1 LQIVLRENGLVRSI
15 IMGRFEVR
23 PDERVLL
30 VDGQPVPLGARA
42 FDVLVA
48 LIERRDRV
56 VSKNEL
62 LDLAWPGLQVEEN
75 NLSVQI
81 STLRRVL
88 GPQSIATV
96 TGRGYRLVVAEPSGA
111 ALPSITVPP
120 GTGERIVR
128 RLAAIAMADVVDWQ
142 ASLTRTPDTAI
153 ADWRMLRTCVVEPLA
168 AAVSGRIVELTA
180 QCCLLEFD
188 SAVDGLRWAL
198 DLQDRMAEHRVG
210 ALPTTAHM
218 RVGLCVE
225 DAIVDDGK
233 LIGAG
238 RHLVE
243 PLLKAAMPD
252 DVVVDDTIRVL
263 AQNKLPVRFRAL
275 DDGGHGPEGSRI
287 LYIADLAF
295 DPSTE
300 RSSRMGPSWNGRPG
314 VAVMPFDTGPDSGER
329 YFGDGMTEEIVTSLS
344 LNRGLLVIA
353 RNSTLRYRGSSA
365 PPSEVAAELGV
376 RYLLMGSVRR
386 NQQQLRIN
394 AELVDAGANGV
405 AWAEHYDGSVEDLFG
420 FQTRIAHSIA
430 AAIDPRVQETEMVR
444 VLGRPTESLGAY
456 DSMLRGMSVL
466 NTFKDDDVQLAGRMF
481 RRAIELDPNYA
492 RAHAHLGWWH
502 NLQLGEGRSVEISE
516 DAQLAETHSQRAIE
530 LDSRDAWALAVAA
543 HIQSFVRKR
552 FTTAMELFDQ
562 ALELNPSCA
571 IAWARSGTTLAYMG
585 QGDEALRRV
594 RQAMRLSPFDQHM
607 FSFCTTNG
615 TACIVAGRYAE
626 AVSWLHKARRLN
638 PGYKAALRML
648 TAALALSNEEVEA
661 RETAQE
667 LLRGEPG
674 FRVSVFA
681 SWYPLSEPHLGRLLD
696 GMRRAGLP
704 D

>member
-1 LQIVLRENGLVRSI
+1 LRIIKRENGLGRSI
-15 IMGRFEVR
+15 VMGRFEVR

-30 VDGQPVPLGARA
+30 VDGQPAALGARA
-42 FDVLVA
+42 FDVLVS

-62 LDLAWPGLQVEEN
+62 LDLAWPGLTVEEN

-81 STLRRVL
+81 STLRRLL

-96 TGRGYRLVVAEPSGA
+96 TGRGYRLVLAESASA
-111 ALPSITVPP
+111 ALPPIAAVP

-142 ASLTRTPDTAI
+142 ASLSRTPDTAI
-153 ADWRMLRTCVVEPLA
+153 ADWRLLRTEVVEPLT

-198 DLQDRMAEHRVG
+198 DLQDRMAEHRAGV
-210 ALPTTAHM
+210 APVTAHM

-238 RHLVE
+238 RHLLE

-252 DVVVDDTIRVL
+252 DVVVDDTIRAL
-263 AQNKLPVRFRAL
+263 AQNKLPVRFRIL
-275 DDGGHGPEGSRI
+275 DDGLRGLEGSRI

-295 DPSTE
+295 DPAAA
-300 RSSRMGPSWNGRPG
+300 GPGRIGPAWDGRPG
-314 VAVMPFDTGPDSGER
+314 VAVMPFDTGPDSDER
-329 YFGDGMTEEIVTSLS
+329 YFGDGITEEIVTSLS

-353 RNSTLRYRGSSA
+353 RSSTLRYRGRSA
-365 PPSEVAAELGV
+365 PPNEVAAELGV

-386 NQQQLRIN
+386 SQQQLRIN
-394 AELVDAGANGV
+394 AELVDAGGNGV
-405 AWAEHYDGSVEDLFG
+405 VWAERYDGSVEDLFG

-444 VLGRPTESLGAY
+444 VLGRPTESLSAY

-466 NTFKDDDVQLAGRMF
+466 YTFKDEDVRLAGRMF
-481 RRAIELDPNYA
+481 RRAVELDPNYA

-502 NLQLGEGRSVEISE
+502 NLQLGEGRSVEFSE
-516 DAQLAETHSQRAIE
+516 DAQLAEMHSQRAIE
-530 LDSRDAWALAVAA
+530 LDPRDAWALAVAA

-552 FTTAMELFDQ
+552 FTTAMELFDR

-571 IAWARSGTTLAYMG
+571 TAWARSATTLAYIG
-585 QGDEALRRV
+585 QADEALRRV
-594 RQAMRLSPFDQHM
+594 RQAMRLSPFDNHM

-667 LLRGEPG
+667 LLQGEPG
-674 FRVSVFA
+674 FRVSVFGA
-681 SWYPLSEPHLGRLLD
+681 WYPLREPHLGRLLD
-696 GMRRAGLP
+696 GMRHAGLP